1 MLKNTH
7 SPFKINT
14 TITMSSMYEIN
25 KILETSSALDIG
37 FIPTMNSTSRSTN
50 VTQPN
55 SRNST
60 NSLPSIASLP
70 ETITAPNSRFS
81 FANTGVLGPTSFL
94 TKMRS
99 ITEDNSASTSSKMTE
114 PINTPGFRI
123 SSKTFTFK
131 DENPTNRVSS
141 LQSTSP
147 SSDSNTATQMDGT
160 IEITSEN
167 DKLSSS
173 SLSKS
178 SMLKNTH
185 SPFKINATIPMSS
198 TSEINRIP
206 HTSLLDIDIIPTT
219 HSGISRSTKVTLP
232 NSRNSTKSSQ
242 SIEPTDSNRFI
253 TVDNSALTSSKMTK
267 PTISPDIS
275 TSSKTFTFINESLTN
290 RVSSLQSTSPSSDPN
305 NAQKMSG
312 RIETATEI
320 DNIPSSNSKAES
332 SMLQTTHSP
341 FKINTTI
348 TMSSMYEINKILET
362 SSALD
367 VGFIPTM
374 NSTSRRSTKVTQPN
388 SRNSSSS
395 IPSIASLPETSTAP
409 NSKFSFANTGVLGP
423 TSFLTKMRSITEDN
437 SASTSSKMT
446 EPTNTPGFHTSS
458 KTFTF
463 RDKNPTNNVSSLQST
478 SPSSDSKTAPK
489 MDGTIEITSEND
501 NMLSSSSLSEFS
513 KLRITEDSSASTSS
527 KMTEP
532 TITPDSSTSK
542 TFTFIYKSLTS
553 NVSRVQSTSLSSD
566 TNTAPK
572 MDGTTEVTTLHATKS
587 VFESSNLKNISIQ
600 SRNSTAVTKSFTREY
615 RTELLTVSSS
625 QNIKSIDI
633 NIFPTMGPLQ
643 TNPTLFKSATDQSIM
658 MTNPS
663 YPSHTSNISVPDTLS
678 NTAPTQPI
686 SSSSKLNTSPM
697 TMTSPGTTSDVGIS
711 PTASPASDFTI
722 SISPIHEFVRTPSKS
737 FPTTPSLPT
746 TLSKMVSQQTRVLP
760 KTTTSQITK
769 SESSHPGKNSAT
781 PAASLPS
788 DITLDADLPTQ
799 TSIISA
805 KHTKYKFTASEN
817 IPKTTLSTRTSLFV
831 TRVLTNA
838 SPLTKEN
845 IALTSSKGN
854 ILSSTSLLLTPPEL
868 VSIYIFGYNLF

>member
-1 MLKNTH
+1 
-7 SPFKINT
+7 
-14 TITMSSMYEIN
+14 
-25 KILETSSALDIG
+25 
-37 FIPTMNSTSRSTN
+37 
-50 VTQPN
+50 
-55 SRNST
+55 
-60 NSLPSIASLP
+60 
-70 ETITAPNSRFS
+70 
-81 FANTGVLGPTSFL
+81 
-94 TKMRS
+94 
-99 ITEDNSASTSSKMTE
+99 
-114 PINTPGFRI
+114 
-123 SSKTFTFK
+123 
-131 DENPTNRVSS
+131 
-141 LQSTSP
+141 
-147 SSDSNTATQMDGT
+147 
-160 IEITSEN
+160 
-167 DKLSSS
+167 
-173 SLSKS
+173 
-178 SMLKNTH
+178 
-185 SPFKINATIPMSS
+185 
-198 TSEINRIP
+198 
-206 HTSLLDIDIIPTT
+206 
-219 HSGISRSTKVTLP
+219 
-232 NSRNSTKSSQ
+232 
-242 SIEPTDSNRFI
+242 
-253 TVDNSALTSSKMTK
+253 
-267 PTISPDIS
+267 
-275 TSSKTFTFINESLTN
+275 
-290 RVSSLQSTSPSSDPN
+290 
-305 NAQKMSG
+305 
-312 RIETATEI
+312 
-320 DNIPSSNSKAES
+320 
-332 SMLQTTHSP
+332 
-341 FKINTTI
+341 
-348 TMSSMYEINKILET
+348 MSSMYEINKILET

-868 VSIYIFGYNLF
+868 VAPIQRDHFKIDHVLVTNIQNESFTLELAINFSVPLTEELITAFSHALKTNNSMHAFYNMLISRSEFNDSNHTLGGISTHNLTPSHLVSLIMLCIFMALTIALLIILALKLGLFSKLIQAKYFLSFPEAGSRVPCVGDNIPTFMSSFDDTRQ